1 MPYSCSMATDKYT
14 SFADLRGSE
23 PKASFA
29 IDVEARPESHVIVI
43 APHGGKIEV
52 LTSEIARRIAG
63 SDFSYYSFTG
73 AKPDHNRDLHITS
86 HRFDEP
92 TAVALVAKHQWV
104 VAIHGCRG
112 DMPRVL
118 LGGLDLDLVRDVSAR
133 LTSRDIDA
141 QTVGHPFEGKEPGNI
156 CNRGATGRG
165 LQIELTMPFREGE
178 RVDDLINVVREALM
192 WRRAQ

>member
-1 MPYSCSMATDKYT
+1 MPYSCSMAMDKYT

-23 PKASFA
+23 SRASFA
-29 IDVEARPESHVIVI
+29 IDVETRPESHVIVI

-73 AKPDHNRDLHITS
+73 AKVDHNRDLHITS

-92 TAVALVAKHQWV
+92 TGVALVAKHQWV

-112 DMPRVL
+112 DSRASCLAASTWTWSGMSL
-118 LGGLDLDLVRDVSAR
+118 LDSHLAILTLRRSAT
-133 LTSRDIDA
+133 LS
-141 QTVGHPFEGKEPGNI
+141 
-156 CNRGATGRG
+156 
-165 LQIELTMPFREGE
+165 REGT
-178 RVDDLINVVREALM
+178 RQYLQSRSHPPRPAN
-192 WRRAQ
+192 

>member
-1 MPYSCSMATDKYT
+1 MVTDKYT

-43 APHGGKIEV
+43 APHGGQIEV
-52 LTSEIARRIAG
+52 RTSEIAGRIAG

-92 TAVALVAKHQWV
+92 MAVALVARHRWV
-104 VAIHGCRG
+104 VSIHGCRG

-118 LGGLDLDLVRDVSAR
+118 LGGLDLELVRDVSAR

-141 QTVGHPFEGKEPGNI
+141 QTIGHPFEGKEPRNI

-178 RVDDLINVVREALM
+178 RIDDLINVVREALM

>member
-43 APHGGKIEV
+43 APHGGSIEV

-92 TAVALVAKHQWV
+92 TAVGLVAKHQWV
-104 VAIHGCRG
+104 VAIHGCHG

-133 LTSRDIDA
+133 LTSLVIDV
-141 QTVGHPFEGKEPGNI
+141 QTVGHFFPGKEPGNI

>member
-1 MPYSCSMATDKYT
+1 MGTDKYT

-23 PKASFA
+23 PKASFV
-29 IDVEARPESHVIVI
+29 IDVEARPGSHVIAI

-92 TAVALVAKHQWV
+92 TAVALVAKPDSRTQLPNAAWSGISKHTSASTWLSKQTSF
-104 VAIHGCRG
+104 
-112 DMPRVL
+112 
-118 LGGLDLDLVRDVSAR
+118 VS
-133 LTSRDIDA
+133 L
-141 QTVGHPFEGKEPGNI
+141 
-156 CNRGATGRG
+156 
-165 LQIELTMPFREGE
+165 
-178 RVDDLINVVREALM
+178 
-192 WRRAQ
+192 

>member
-29 IDVEARPESHVIVI
+29 IDVEARPESHVIAI

-92 TAVALVAKHQWV
+92 MAVALVARHQWV
-104 VAIHGCRG
+104 VSIHGCRG
-112 DMPRVL
+112 DMSHWVYVVGPLTGAAIAVGFAFVL
-118 LGGLDLDLVRDVSAR
+118 RGYGGGRSGSAAAQGALDTEVRR
-133 LTSRDIDA
+133 PP
-141 QTVGHPFEGKEPGNI
+141 QP
-156 CNRGATGRG
+156 
-165 LQIELTMPFREGE
+165 
-178 RVDDLINVVREALM
+178 
-192 WRRAQ
+192 

>member
-1 MPYSCSMATDKYT
+1 MAMDRYT
-14 SFADLRGSE
+14 SFIDLCASE
-23 PKASFA
+23 PQSSFA
-29 IDVEARPESHVIVI
+29 VDVEARPESHVIVI

-52 LTSEIARRIAG
+52 LTSELARRIAG

-73 AKPDHNRDLHITS
+73 AKLDHNQDLHITS

-92 TAVALVAKHQWV
+92 TAVALVAQHQWV

-112 DMPRVL
+112 NTPRVL

-133 LTSRDIDA
+133 LTFRDIDA
-141 QTVGHPFEGKEPGNI
+141 QTAGHCFQGKAPGNI

-165 LQIELTMPFREGE
+165 LQIELTMPFRDGE
-178 RVDDLINVVREALM
+178 RIDDLINVVREALM
-192 WRRAQ
+192 WRKAQ

>member
-1 MPYSCSMATDKYT
+1 MPYPCSMATDKYK
-14 SFADLRGSE
+14 SFAELRGSE

-29 IDVEARPESHVIVI
+29 IDVEARPESHVIAI

-73 AKPDHNRDLHITS
+73 AKPDHNQDLHITS

-92 TAVALVAKHQWV
+92 TAVALVAKHKWV

-112 DMPRVL
+112 DTPRVL
-118 LGGLDLDLVRDVSAR
+118 LGGLDLDLATDVSAR
-133 LTSRDIDA
+133 LTSRDIDV
-141 QTVGHPFEGKEPGNI
+141 QTVGHSFQGKEPGNI

-178 RVDDLINVVREALM
+178 RIDDLINVVREALM

>member
-1 MPYSCSMATDKYT
+1 MVTDKYT

-43 APHGGKIEV
+43 APHGGQIEV
-52 LTSEIARRIAG
+52 RTSEIAGRIAG

-92 TAVALVAKHQWV
+92 MAVALVARHRWV
-104 VAIHGCRG
+104 VSIHGCRG

-141 QTVGHPFEGKEPGNI
+141 QIIGHPFEGKEPRNI

-178 RVDDLINVVREALM
+178 RIDDLINVVREALM

>member
-14 SFADLRGSE
+14 SFAELRGSE

-29 IDVEARPESHVIVI
+29 IDVEARPESHVIAI

-112 DMPRVL
+112 DTPRVL
-118 LGGLDLDLVRDVSAR
+118 LGGLDLDLATDVSAR
-133 LTSRDIDA
+133 LTSRDIDV
-141 QTVGHPFEGKEPGNI
+141 QTVGHPFKARNRAISAIEGPPAAACKLSSRCRFERGN
-156 CNRGATGRG
+156 ASMT
-165 LQIELTMPFREGE
+165 
-178 RVDDLINVVREALM
+178 
-192 WRRAQ
+192 

>member
-1 MPYSCSMATDKYT
+1 MAMDKYR
-14 SFADLRGSE
+14 SFIDLCASE
-23 PKASFA
+23 PQSSFVVDA
-29 IDVEARPESHVIVI
+29 EARPESHVIVI

-73 AKPDHNRDLHITS
+73 AKLYHNRDLHITS

-92 TAVALVAKHQWV
+92 TAVALVAQHQWV

-112 DMPRVL
+112 DTPRVL

-141 QTVGHPFEGKEPGNI
+141 QTVGHSFQGKEPGNI

-178 RVDDLINVVREALM
+178 RIDDLIIVVREALM
-192 WRRAQ
+192 WRLAQ

>member
-1 MPYSCSMATDKYT
+1 MPYSCSMTTDKYT
-14 SFADLRGSE
+14 SFAELRGSE

-52 LTSEIARRIAG
+52 LTSEIAWRIAG

-73 AKPDHNRDLHITS
+73 ARPDHNRDLHITS

-92 TAVALVAKHQWV
+92 RAVALVAKHQWV

-118 LGGLDLDLVRDVSAR
+118 LGGLDLELVEDVSAR
-133 LTSRDIDA
+133 LTCRDIDA
-141 QTVGHPFEGKEPGNI
+141 QTVGHPFEGKELGNI

-178 RVDDLINVVREALM
+178 RVDDLINGVREALM